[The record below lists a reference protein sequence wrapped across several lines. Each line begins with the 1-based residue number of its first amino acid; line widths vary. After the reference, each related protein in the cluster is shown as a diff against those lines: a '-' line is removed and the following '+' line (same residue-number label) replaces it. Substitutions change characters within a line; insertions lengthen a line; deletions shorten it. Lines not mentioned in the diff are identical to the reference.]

1 MREEVTKVV
10 HNLDWAMRQPPNR
23 PMIVFKNSHKFPVA
37 FCNSAWSQVTNYDQ
51 SSVKEKPLF
60 FFLKGPKNYLRN
72 LGEFH
77 SKLERGDEFQVDL
90 ASFDSL
96 RSVYSYTIQIEP
108 LASENGMDV
117 THQLGVLK
125 NVRPSTHR
133 HLSTI
138 DHIKPGMRKN
148 ELHEPSE
155 QELQMFDHDTFIDHV
170 RKANSEAEK
179 IDTTSS
185 NRLSSRTEST
195 NWQQRM
201 DFAQP
206 AGCLAAPITT
216 KAVMAMDKPKAERDK
231 IKKAGIRQ
239 GSMHTREQWK
249 TRARRASLSSEMP
262 QSEFGYSMEAPVRE
276 ENLDD
281 SRASQ
286 ACSHS
291 KFLEES
297 HFDEMNVGHSFSRV
311 RSSAGPN
318 SVGSGGEQA
327 LCELADDVPE
337 PDLSHSWWFQ
347 KLDQAVRQG
356 GCSTWYLS
364 PILCHSLLVASRAV
378 VTS

>member
-1 MREEVTKVV
+1 
-10 HNLDWAMRQPPNR
+10 
-23 PMIVFKNSHKFPVA
+23 
-37 FCNSAWSQVTNYDQ
+37 
-51 SSVKEKPLF
+51 
-60 FFLKGPKNYLRN
+60 
-72 LGEFH
+72 
-77 SKLERGDEFQVDL
+77 
-90 ASFDSL
+90 
-96 RSVYSYTIQIEP
+96 
-108 LASENGMDV
+108 
-117 THQLGVLK
+117 
-125 NVRPSTHR
+125 
-133 HLSTI
+133 
-138 DHIKPGMRKN
+138 MRKN

-356 GCSTWYLS
+356 GCSTWNKETIS
-364 PILCHSLLVASRAV
+364 S
-378 VTS
+378 